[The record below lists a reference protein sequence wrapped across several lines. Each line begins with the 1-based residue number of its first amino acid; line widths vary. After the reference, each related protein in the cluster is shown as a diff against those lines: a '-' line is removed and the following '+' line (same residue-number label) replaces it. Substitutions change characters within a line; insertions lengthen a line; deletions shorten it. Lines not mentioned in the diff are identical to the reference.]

1 MAQRWPGQT
10 TTPKLTRV
18 KPSPAILLLLCAAP
32 AAAQTAPASCTTGPI
47 SHIFIDNHSVFDTSD
62 PDLSPRFG
70 WAYRTA
76 NALHV
81 RTREHTILRELL
93 FEPGDCY
100 DPFMVSE
107 SERLLRSYRFLA
119 RVDVF
124 GVPQPDGSWHV
135 VVDTQDEWS
144 TRPDV
149 RFSTDNGF
157 RFEGVRLEEVNLL
170 GHGHSLGV
178 HYYER
183 DATREYGL
191 HFYTPQLFGTRW
203 DLTTDL
209 AETRA
214 GSRAH
219 VELEYPFVAE
229 VSRWAGRQSFLRDD
243 RHFDYM
249 LPRPDGGIDHVLQP
263 MRETFYD
270 LAIVRRTGRS
280 GAMTLLGG
288 GISFQK
294 VSYAGPALFVPNGD
308 YEARSPVG
316 DTLDVPLVPHRS
328 EINSIRATAMI
339 GQRNIW
345 YVQRRG
351 LDSMRGEEDVRLGAE
366 VTFALGRSL
375 PQFETDDDLAATL
388 TLYSGI
394 EVGDAIMVLRARG
407 DGRRDLRAD
416 VGAPEWRDIYG
427 ETELLTYLQTRQ
439 LRRHTFF
446 LRAAASGGWNTVT
459 PFQLTLGGMRALRG
473 YRRED
478 FPGGRRLV
486 ATVEDRIYFGWPFR
500 DLADVGGTVFVDAGR
515 VWRGD
520 APFAIDSD
528 WQASAGLGLRVSF
541 PAGGRSIGRLDFA
554 WPLEKGVGIGDVR
567 ITLSLDEVIGL
578 SANARDAQLLRS
590 RRETVA
596 GDLFTPRF

>member
-1 MAQRWPGQT
+1 MCWPGPT
-10 TTPKLTRV
+10 GSPKLKPV
-18 KPSPAILLLLCAAP
+18 KPVLSILLIALAAP
-32 AAAQTAPASCTTGPI
+32 AAAQTAPAPCATGPI

-100 DPFMVSE
+100 DPYMLDE

-124 GVPQPDGSWHV
+124 GLPQPDGSWHV

-149 RFSTDNGF
+149 RVSTDDGF
-157 RFEGVRLEEVNLL
+157 AFEGIRLDEVNLVGTGHAL
-170 GHGHSLGV
+170 GF
-178 HYYER
+178 HYFDR
-183 DATREYGL
+183 DATREYGVR
-191 HFYTPQLFGTRW
+191 YYSPQLFGTRW
-203 DLTTDL
+203 DLTTAL

-214 GSRAH
+214 GTRVHAE
-219 VELEYPFVAE
+219 VAYPFVGE
-229 VSRWAGRQSFLRDD
+229 VSRWAGRQSYLRDD

-249 LPRPDGGIDHVLQP
+249 LPRDDGSTDHVLQP
-263 MRETFYD
+263 MRETFFD
-270 LAIVRRTGRS
+270 LAMVRRIGRTGS
-280 GAMTLLGG
+280 MTLLGG
-288 GISFQK
+288 GVSFQK
-294 VSYAGPALFVPNGD
+294 VSYAGPALFVPNGRYD
-308 YEARSPVG
+308 ERVPLG
-316 DTLDVPLVPHRS
+316 DTLDVALQPHRS
-328 EINSIRATAMI
+328 EVNSIRATAMI

-366 VTFALGRSL
+366 LTFALGRSL
-375 PQFETDDDLAATL
+375 PQFESDDDLAATI
-388 TLYSGI
+388 TLYSGV
-394 EVGDAIMVLRARG
+394 EVGDAIVVLRARG

-416 VGAPEWRDIYG
+416 VGTSEWKDVYG
-427 ETELLTYLQTRQ
+427 EAELLTYLQTRQ

-446 LRAAASGGWNTVT
+446 LRAAAGGGWNTVT
-459 PFQLTLGGMRALRG
+459 PFQLTLGGQRGLRG
-473 YRRED
+473 YRREH
-478 FPGGRRLV
+478 FPGGQRIV
-486 ATVEDRIYFGWPFR
+486 GTIEDRIYFGWPFR
-500 DLADVGGTVFVDAGR
+500 DLADVGGTLFVDGGR

-520 APFAIDSD
+520 APFGRDSE

-554 WPLEKGVGIGDVR
+554 WPLEKGTGLGDFR
-567 ITLSLDEVIGL
+567 LILSLDEIIGL

-596 GDLFTPRF
+596 GDLFTPSF